1 MKVSVIIPAYNC
13 EKLLP
18 ETLDCLLKQTL
29 KDIQIIIVNDGSTD
43 GTAGVIDRY
52 AKEYSFILPVYQE
65 NAGVSAARNNGIE
78 KAEGEY
84 LLFLDSD
91 DILSPEA
98 LENVCKKLDEKNADI
113 AIFRTQR
120 FGYGGEEYN
129 PVVDSFVKED
139 TLDCYDKRLL
149 WNFLVSNKCYRT
161 QWLKNNGLKFPPVRY
176 SEDGVFFMSAVYKLP
191 KITGVYDAVFK
202 YRRHAPN
209 EGFSVTQSTNIN
221 LVRDFNT
228 SLETI
233 YRLAEESFEN
243 EKCTCKN
250 KDDYLQEILYKH
262 YFTFINEFYRLLW
275 RTDDETLAF
284 IGEKCKELL
293 SKMTS
298 ETLKKVENSN
308 KDVVDICFNKKD
320 AANSPFVSIIAKD
333 ASPEF
338 LTSIYNQVTPCFE
351 LITAE
356 KLENKPENAVI
367 LPEKEFKKAAKKSA
381 KGKIKII
388 LSGKKAVDIRL
399 VKVTILLKKS
409 PKFRIFPDFI
419 IKLGA
424 MLFLKI
430 KK

>member
-13 EKLLP
+13 ERFLP
-18 ETLDCLLKQTL
+18 ETLDCLLNQTIR
-29 KDIQIIIVNDGSTD
+29 DIQIVIVNDGSTD
-43 GTAGVIDRY
+43 GTAEVINRY
-52 AKEYSFILPVYQE
+52 AEKYPFILPVYQE

-98 LENVCKKLDEKNADI
+98 LENVCKKLDETNADI

-129 PVVDSFVKED
+129 PIVDKFVKED
-139 TLDCYDKRLL
+139 ILDCYDKRLL

-161 QWLKNNGLKFPPVRY
+161 QWVKNSNLKFPPMRY
-176 SEDGVFFMSAVYKLP
+176 SEDGVFFMSAVYKFP
-191 KITGVYDAVFK
+191 KITGVYDAVFR
-202 YRRHAPN
+202 YRRHTPN

-221 LVRDFNT
+221 LVRDFNK

-233 YRLAEESFEN
+233 YKLAKESFEN
-243 EKCTCKN
+243 EKCTCEN
-250 KDDYLQEILYKH
+250 KEDYLQEILYKH
-262 YFTFINEFYRLLW
+262 YFTFINEFYRLIW

-293 SKMTS
+293 SKMTP

-308 KDVVDICFNKKD
+308 RDVINPVFNKKE
-320 AANSPFVSIIAKD
+320 AASSPFVSVIAKN

-338 LTSIYNQVTPCFE
+338 FTSLYNQVTPCFE

-367 LPEKEFKKAAKKSA
+367 LPVKSFGKAAKKTA
-381 KGKIKII
+381 KGKIKIT

-399 VKVTILLKKS
+399 IKVIILLKKS
-409 PKFRIFPDFI
+409 SKFRIFPDFL

-424 MLFLKI
+424 LLFLKI

>member
-1 MKVSVIIPAYNC
+1 MKISVIIPAYNC
-13 EKLLP
+13 ERFLA
-18 ETLDCLLKQTL
+18 ETLDCLLNQTL
-29 KDIQIIIVNDGSTD
+29 KDIQTVIVNDGSTD
-43 GTAGVIDRY
+43 GTAEVIERY
-52 AKEYSFILPVYQE
+52 AKEYPFILSVYQE

-91 DILSPEA
+91 DVLSPDA
-98 LENVCKKLDEKNADI
+98 LENICQKLDKTNADI

-129 PVVDSFVKED
+129 PIVDSFVKED
-139 TLDCYDKRLL
+139 VLDCYDKRLL
-149 WNFLVSNKCYRT
+149 WNFLVSNKCYKT
-161 QWLKNNGLKFPPVRY
+161 EWLKNNGLKFPPMRY
-176 SEDGVFFMSAVYKLP
+176 SEDGVFFMNAVYKFP
-191 KITGVYDAVFK
+191 KITGVYDAVFT
-202 YRRHAPN
+202 YRRHAPS

-221 LVRDFNT
+221 LVHDFNT

-233 YRLAEESFEN
+233 YKLAEESFES
-243 EKCTCKN
+243 EKCTCEN
-250 KDDYLQEILYKH
+250 KEDYLPEILYKH
-262 YFTFINEFYRLLW
+262 YFTFINEFYRLIW

-284 IGEKCKELL
+284 IGEKCKDLL
-293 SKMTS
+293 AKMTP
-298 ETLKKVENSN
+298 ETIKKVENSN
-308 KDVVDICFNKKD
+308 RDVVNPIFNKKE
-320 AANSPFVSIIAKD
+320 AANSPFVSVISKD

-338 LTSIYNQVTPCFE
+338 LTSVYNQVTPCFE

-356 KLENKPENAVI
+356 KLDNKPENAVI
-367 LPEKEFKKAAKKSA
+367 LPEKEFKKAAKKAA
-381 KGKIKII
+381 KGKIKIT

-399 VKVTILLKKS
+399 IKVIILLKKS
-409 PKFRIFPDFI
+409 SKFRVFPDFA

>member
-1 MKVSVIIPAYNC
+1 MKISVIIPAYNC
-13 EKLLP
+13 ERFLA
-18 ETLDCLLKQTL
+18 ETLDCLLNQTL
-29 KDIQIIIVNDGSTD
+29 KDIQIVIVNDGSTD
-43 GTAGVIDRY
+43 GTAEVIESY
-52 AKEYSFILPVYQE
+52 ANKYPFILPVYQE

-91 DILSPEA
+91 DVLSPDA
-98 LENVCKKLDEKNADI
+98 LENICQKLDKTNADI

-129 PVVDSFVKED
+129 PIVDSFVKED
-139 TLDCYDKRLL
+139 VLDCYDKRLL

-161 QWLKNNGLKFPPVRY
+161 EWLKSNSLQFPPMRY
-176 SEDGVFFMSAVYKLP
+176 SEDGVFFMNAVYKFP
-191 KITGVYDAVFK
+191 KITGVYNAVFK
-202 YRRHAPN
+202 YRRHTPN

-233 YRLAEESFEN
+233 YKLAEKSFES
-243 EKCTCKN
+243 EKCTCGN
-250 KDDYLQEILYKH
+250 KEDYLQEILYKH
-262 YFTFINEFYRLLW
+262 YFTFINEFYRLIW

-284 IGEKCKELL
+284 MGEKCNELL
-293 SKMTS
+293 AKMTP
-298 ETLKKVENSN
+298 ETIKKVNNSN
-308 KDVVDICFNKKD
+308 RDVVNPIFNKKD
-320 AANSPFVSIIAKD
+320 AANSPFVSVIAKN

-338 LTSIYNQVTPCFE
+338 LTSLYNQVTPCFE

-356 KLENKPENAVI
+356 KLENKPENAVV
-367 LPEKEFKKAAKKSA
+367 LSEKEFKKAAKKAA
-381 KGKIKII
+381 KGKIKIT
-388 LSGKKAVDIRL
+388 LSGKKSVDIRL
-399 VKVTILLKKS
+399 IKVIILLKKS
-409 PKFRIFPDFI
+409 PKFRVFPDFA

>member
-1 MKVSVIIPAYNC
+1 MKISVIIPAYNC
-13 EKLLP
+13 ERFLA
-18 ETLDCLLKQTL
+18 ETLDCLLNQTL
-29 KDIQIIIVNDGSTD
+29 KDIQVVIVNDGSTD
-43 GTAGVIDRY
+43 GTAEVIERY
-52 AKEYSFILPVYQE
+52 AKEYPFILPVYQE

-91 DILSPEA
+91 DVLSPDS
-98 LENVCKKLDEKNADI
+98 LENICQKLDKTNADI

-129 PVVDSFVKED
+129 PIVDSFVKED
-139 TLDCYDKRLL
+139 VLDCYDKRLL
-149 WNFLVSNKCYRT
+149 WNFLVSNKCYKT
-161 QWLKNNGLKFPPVRY
+161 EWLKNNGLKFPPMRY
-176 SEDGVFFMSAVYKLP
+176 SEDGVFFMNAVYKFP

-202 YRRHAPN
+202 YRRHAPS

-221 LVRDFNT
+221 LVHDFNT

-233 YRLAEESFEN
+233 YKLAEESFES
-243 EKCTCKN
+243 EKCTCEN
-250 KDDYLQEILYKH
+250 KEDYLQEILYKH
-262 YFTFINEFYRLLW
+262 YFTFINEFYRLIW

-284 IGEKCKELL
+284 IGEKCRDLL
-293 SKMTS
+293 AKMTP
-298 ETLKKVENSN
+298 ETIKKVENSN
-308 KDVVDICFNKKD
+308 RDVVNPIFNKKE
-320 AANSPFVSIIAKD
+320 AANSPFVSVISKD

-338 LTSIYNQVTPCFE
+338 LTSVYNQVTPCFE

-356 KLENKPENAVI
+356 KLDNKPENAVI
-367 LPEKEFKKAAKKSA
+367 LPEKEFKKAAKKAA
-381 KGKIKII
+381 KGKIKIT

-399 VKVTILLKKS
+399 IKVIILLKKS
-409 PKFRIFPDFI
+409 SKFRVFPDFA